1 MNVERPSKIKL
12 FIPGDKTAT
21 PGKPGVPNKITH
33 GQMLQWLQKAEI
45 DEYTK
50 DKLIKMVK
58 RYPSNTMSHFYENLH
73 KHIAR
78 IRKERKE
85 NPEK

>member
-1 MNVERPSKIKL
+1 MNVERTSNIKL
-12 FIPGDKTAT
+12 FIPGDKREV
-21 PGKPGVPNKITH
+21 PGKPGVPSKITH
-33 GQMLQWLQKAEI
+33 GEMMQWLQKAEI

-58 RYPSNTMSHFYENLH
+58 RYPANTMSHFYENLH
-73 KHIAR
+73 KHITR